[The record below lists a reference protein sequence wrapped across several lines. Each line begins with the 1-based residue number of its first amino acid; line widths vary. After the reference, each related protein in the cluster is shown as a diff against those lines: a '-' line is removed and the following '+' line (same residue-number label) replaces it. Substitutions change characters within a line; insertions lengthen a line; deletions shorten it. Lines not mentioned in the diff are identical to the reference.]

1 MLRPRREA
9 RPLQRFFR
17 QRVVASSA
25 LCAVSVL
32 PIAGL
37 TKLDSVG
44 EGFLLKLHSIALTD
58 RGEDRAVLRRAE
70 LRERV
75 AHRAHVRPRGGVVVT
90 VAVERVVV
98 VIVVIVVVAVAAV
111 LVAREL
117 GLGRR
122 AVGLAGPLLLSG

>member
-1 MLRPRREA
+1 M
-9 RPLQRFFR
+9 
-17 QRVVASSA
+17 
-25 LCAVSVL
+25 
-32 PIAGL
+32 
-37 TKLDSVG
+37 
-44 EGFLLKLHSIALTD
+44 KLHSFALTD

-98 VIVVIVVVAVAAV
+98 VVVVVVIVIVVVAAV